1 MHLGESPNQNYD
13 SDETDDGNCG
23 QLRQFQQESL
33 MRLDRLNMVVGM
45 MQEVREQRQ
54 MLLTRLREEM
64 DKEDKNAKAV
74 GQDDADVLGSEDNVM
89 EAVTKKLDERYGNLV
104 CMII

>member
-1 MHLGESPNQNYD
+1 
-13 SDETDDGNCG
+13 
-23 QLRQFQQESL
+23 
-33 MRLDRLNMVVGM
+33 MRLDRLNLVVGM
-45 MQEVREQRQ
+45 MKEVREQRQ

-74 GQDDADVLGSEDNVM
+74 GQDDTDVLGSEDNVM

-104 CMII
+104 CMIILYNIF